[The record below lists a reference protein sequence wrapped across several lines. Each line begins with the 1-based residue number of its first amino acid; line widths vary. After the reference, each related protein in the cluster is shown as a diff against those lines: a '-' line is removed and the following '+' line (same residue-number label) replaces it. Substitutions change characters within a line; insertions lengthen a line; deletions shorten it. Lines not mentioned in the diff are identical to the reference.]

1 MAFCSS
7 FASASAS
14 SSLTYSGGLVDDE
27 QLCAV
32 VLAVAAGPEAEVLPG
47 IGRGADG
54 DAGLGLEK
62 IHAVTSAFIWAIT
75 GDAGRGAVEAG
86 ELVLGQEGDG
96 RVRIGDR
103 RRRRV
108 GGESVVP
115 VLQAVSIAA
124 PKPRPITRRKLRRE
138 IISFISK
145 TSVSVQVAPASVVA
159 GGGEDAFAVEPLAG
173 GVHQAVV
180 EALPRD
186 KAVVG

>member
-1 MAFCSS
+1 M
-7 FASASAS
+7 
-14 SSLTYSGGLVDDE
+14 
-27 QLCAV
+27 
-32 VLAVAAGPEAEVLPG
+32 P
-47 IGRGADG
+47 
-54 DAGLGLEK
+54 
-62 IHAVTSAFIWAIT
+62 VTSAFIWAI
-75 GDAGRGAVEAG
+75 RGMQAVEPSRRGNSSSVRKGTGVSASGTDAAG
-86 ELVLGQEGDG
+86 ESA
-96 RVRIGDR
+96 
-103 RRRRV
+103 
-108 GGESVVP
+108 GESAVP

-186 KAVVG
+186 KAVVGQVVRAVAAAEAAEKHAALHVQHVGKI